1 MNTSGTRQ
9 ASHITPL
16 NKLPARA
23 YIPKAQQ
30 PIPPR
35 RAPSSP
41 LLDDASDAHFTEK
54 CSGDDYKVWVNITEY
69 YACEA
74 CNEKI
79 SGAIEYE
86 AGVLS
91 GPPPIGQA
99 AETGVIQPTN
109 NVINALSRLRT
120 SGLNCYPRQKTQEE
134 KNWREI
140 QWNNEFEIDKEI

>member
-1 MNTSGTRQ
+1 MVLPKFVWIFGQNPDPTPENGMNAFQKCMNFGEILEFTLPTSIGGFQ
-9 ASHITPL
+9 GP
-16 NKLPARA
+16 
-23 YIPKAQQ
+23 
-30 PIPPR
+30 
-35 RAPSSP
+35 
-41 LLDDASDAHFTEK
+41 
-54 CSGDDYKVWVNITEY
+54 
-69 YACEA
+69 EA

-120 SGLNCYPRQKTQEE
+120 SGLNCYPQQKTQEE

>member
-1 MNTSGTRQ
+1 MQAMRISLYALGLLAPLVSAQSGKALVVHHVDCRRREVCLRRERQ
-9 ASHITPL
+9 
-16 NKLPARA
+16 
-23 YIPKAQQ
+23 
-30 PIPPR
+30 
-35 RAPSSP
+35 
-41 LLDDASDAHFTEK
+41 EK